1 MKRGFTRLAFTP
13 AVEKT
18 QQHFGARA
26 RNHDLET
33 TETGRDRITADLAA
47 FLAERDSF
55 FLGTASRDGQPY
67 IQHRGGPPGFL
78 AVLDERRLG
87 FVDLEGN
94 RQYITLGNLSENPK
108 ALLFLMD
115 WGNRRR
121 VKIWG
126 EARLVE
132 ADSAEN
138 ETLIRRLQ
146 PAKLNRAASRAIL
159 FEVAAWD
166 VNCPQHIPQL
176 FSLADVEAASA
187 AMLARIAE
195 LESEVENLKKSR

>member
-1 MKRGFTRLAFTP
+1 MKRGFTRLAFTT
-13 AVEKT
+13 AVEQT
-18 QQHFGARA
+18 QQRLGARA
-26 RNHDLET
+26 RNRDLET
-33 TETGRDRITADLAA
+33 IDTGRDRITPDLAA
-47 FLAERDSF
+47 FVAARDSF
-55 FLGTASRDGQPY
+55 FLATGSREGQPY

-115 WGNRRR
+115 WANRRR

-126 EARLVE
+126 EARFVE
-132 ADSAEN
+132 ADNAEN
-138 ETLIRRLQ
+138 EALIERLQ
-146 PAKLNRAASRAIL
+146 TAKLNRAATRAII

-166 VNCPQHIPQL
+166 LNCPQHIPQL
-176 FSLADVEAASA
+176 FGLADVEAASA

-195 LESEVENLKKSR
+195 LEAEVEQLRKKR